1 MRACVRRAC
10 VRACVRVG
18 FPGFVHTGSRNVY
31 AILVM
36 ISTIS
41 VVRFT
46 YISSGWI
53 DLKILDK
60 KKSHDCCAIRFVCVS
75 KDPASFSLFFSGGV
89 ALLFLF
95 FANRILL
102 RVGCVRGGEGFV
114 SKYMCT
120 RGI

>member
-1 MRACVRRAC
+1 M
-10 VRACVRVG
+10 RACVRVG

-60 KKSHDCCAIRFVCVS
+60 KKATIVVRFV
-75 KDPASFSLFFSGGV
+75 SFAFRRILRVFLFFSPPV
-89 ALLFLF
+89 SRFFFFFSRIESFYALDAF
-95 FANRILL
+95 
-102 RVGCVRGGEGFV
+102 GEGRD
-114 SKYMCT
+114 S
-120 RGI
+120 

>member
-53 DLKILDK
+53 GLKILDK
-60 KKSHDCCAIRFVCVS
+60 KKATIVVRFV
-75 KDPASFSLFFSGGV
+75 SFAFRKILRVFLFFSPAV
-89 ALLFLF
+89 SRFFFFFSRIESFYALDAF
-95 FANRILL
+95 
-102 RVGCVRGGEGFV
+102 GEGRD
-114 SKYMCT
+114 S
-120 RGI
+120 

>member
-53 DLKILDK
+53 GLKILDK
-60 KKSHDCCAIRFVCVS
+60 KKATIVVRFV
-75 KDPASFSLFFSGGV
+75 SFAFRRILRVFLFFSPAV
-89 ALLFLF
+89 SRFFFFFSRIESFYALDAF
-95 FANRILL
+95 
-102 RVGCVRGGEGFV
+102 GEGRD
-114 SKYMCT
+114 S
-120 RGI
+120 